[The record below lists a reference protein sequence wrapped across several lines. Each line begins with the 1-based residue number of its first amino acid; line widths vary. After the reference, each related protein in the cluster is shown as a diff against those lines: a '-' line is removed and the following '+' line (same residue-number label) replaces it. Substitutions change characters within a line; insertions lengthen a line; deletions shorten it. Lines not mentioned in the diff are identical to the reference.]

1 MSYTDEWENYPPD
14 QDAFATGHAG
24 MRPVVGIQQ
33 VTTKI
38 PPAFDGRSSWFAYE
52 EAIDDWCGVT
62 ELDADKRGPALR
74 NRLDGEAAVYK
85 SLFDRDRLKEAA
97 TGVEYFKNTLRQH
110 FVKGAQSV
118 FL

>member
-1 MSYTDEWENYPPD
+1 MSYTDEWENYPNEN
-14 QDAFATGHAG
+14 DAFATGHAG

-38 PPAFDGRSSWFAYE
+38 PPTFDGRSSWFAYE
-52 EAIDDWCGVT
+52 EAIDDWCDVT

-85 SLFDRDRLKEAA
+85 SLFDRDSLKEAA
-97 TGVEYFKNTLRQH
+97 TGVEYFKNTL
-110 FVKGAQSV
+110 
-118 FL
+118 